1 MQKMFRNVTIS
12 SECVTNCH
20 PDKMADRI
28 ADAILD
34 EYLYRDEN
42 TRTGIEVMVKDNV
55 VVLGG
60 EVHSN
65 AVVDCDDIVKHLYKH
80 HFKFPENHH
89 LQPENLKIINLIGRQ
104 SQEIH
109 DGVDKEDGEIGA
121 GDQGFVVGFAT
132 NETPTYMPLGHYFAS
147 QICRWIEQQATI
159 GPDAKS
165 QVVVEYDG
173 EGNGSIKH
181 ILVSVMNPENT
192 LDEIR
197 DYIKRHITNGDMFEN
212 KGMYE
217 KYIKDKKFEILVN
230 PCGDWK
236 IGGPVSDCGVT
247 GRKIVVDQYG
257 GYCNVGGGA
266 FSGKDLSKV
275 DRSGAYAARY
285 IAKSIVAAG
294 IADVAKVEMT
304 YVIGEPEP
312 VSINVVLDSNED
324 KISEIKEIILK
335 HFPTRVSSIIKA
347 FRRVNHWFRRLSDAS
362 HFGYETKDKYVSYY
376 CYPWENEK
384 RGKKYFEELANN
396 IQNKE

>member
-1 MQKMFRNVTIS
+1 MQKMFKNVTIS

-28 ADAILD
+28 ADAILEAYLKED
-34 EYLYRDEN
+34 EDA
-42 TRTGIEVMVKDNV
+42 RTGIEVMVKDNV

-60 EVHSN
+60 EVNSYATVN
-65 AVVDCDDIVKHLYKH
+65 VEDVVKDLYR
-80 HFKFPENHH
+80 FWFNFPENHH
-89 LQPENLKIINLIGRQ
+89 LNPDNLKIINLIGQQ
-104 SQEIH
+104 SPEIH
-109 DGVDKEDGEIGA
+109 SGVDKENGEIGA

-147 QICRWIEQQATI
+147 QICGWIENQSAI

-173 EGNGSIKH
+173 DGNAEIKH
-181 ILVSVMNPENT
+181 ILVSVMNPNHT
-192 LDEIR
+192 LNEIR
-197 DYIKRHITNGDMFEN
+197 SLIEKKIRNGEMLIHPEMYERYIKG
-212 KGMYE
+212 
-217 KYIKDKKFEILVN
+217 KDFEIQVN

-236 IGGPVSDCGVT
+236 IGGPISDCGVT

-266 FSGKDLSKV
+266 FSGKDMSKV

-304 YVIGEPEP
+304 YVIGEPKP
-312 VSINVVLDSNED
+312 VSINIVLDRNED
-324 KISEIKEIILK
+324 KIPEIKKIIEEK
-335 HFPTRVSSIIKA
+335 FPTKVADIIKA
-347 FRRVNHWFRRLSDAS
+347 FHHVNPYISRLSRAS
-362 HFGYETKDKYVSYY
+362 HFGYETFDELIIKYS
-376 CYPWENEK
+376 CPWENEK
-384 RGKKYFEELANN
+384 RGAKYF
-396 IQNKE
+396 KEITDKN

>member
-28 ADAILD
+28 ADAILEAYLKED
-34 EYLYRDEN
+34 EDA
-42 TRTGIEVMVKDNV
+42 RTGIEVMVKDNV

-60 EVHSN
+60 EVNSYATVN
-65 AVVDCDDIVKHLYKH
+65 AEDVVKDLYR
-80 HFKFPENHH
+80 FWFNFPENHN
-89 LQPENLKIINLIGRQ
+89 LNPDNLKIINLIGQQ
-104 SQEIH
+104 SPEIH
-109 DGVDKEDGEIGA
+109 SGVDKENGEIGA

-147 QICRWIEQQATI
+147 QICGWIESQSTI

-165 QVVVEYDG
+165 QVVVEYDN
-173 EGNGSIKH
+173 EGSAEIKH
-181 ILVSVMNPENT
+181 ILVSVMNPEDT
-192 LDEIR
+192 LENIR
-197 DYIKRHITNGDMFEN
+197 WYIEKKIRNGEMFISTEMYERYIKG
-212 KGMYE
+212 
-217 KYIKDKKFEILVN
+217 KDFPIQVN

-236 IGGPVSDCGVT
+236 IGGPISDCGVT

-304 YVIGEPEP
+304 YVIGEPKP
-312 VSINVVLDSNED
+312 VSLNVVLDRNED
-324 KISEIKEIILK
+324 KIPEIKKIIEEK
-335 HFPTRVSSIIKA
+335 FPTKVADIIKA
-347 FRRVNHWFRRLSDAS
+347 FHKVNSSISRLSRVS
-362 HFGYETKDKYVSYY
+362 HFGYETIDELITKYSH
-376 CYPWENEK
+376 PWENEK
-384 RGKKYFEELANN
+384 QGAKYF
-396 IQNKE
+396 KEITGKN

>member
-1 MQKMFRNVTIS
+1 MFRNVTIS

-34 EYLYRDEN
+34 EYVIRDN
-42 TRTGIEVMVKDNV
+42 KSRTGIEVMVKDNI

-65 AVVDCDDIVKHLYKH
+65 AIVDYKDTVKKLYGSS
-80 HFKFPENHH
+80 FKFPESHN
-89 LQPENLKIINLIGRQ
+89 LEPDNLKIVNLIGKQ
-104 SQEIH
+104 SLEIH
-109 DGVDKEDGEIGA
+109 NGVDKEDGDVGA
-121 GDQGFVVGFAT
+121 GDQGFVVGFAS
-132 NETPTYMPLGHYFAS
+132 NETPTYMPLGHYFAT
-147 QICRWIEQQATI
+147 QICRWLEQI
-159 GPDAKS
+159 PEFGPDAKS
-165 QVVVEYDG
+165 QVVVEYDN

-181 ILVSVMNPENT
+181 ILISTMNPETDLEDTRNY
-192 LDEIR
+192 LKKMILE
-197 DYIKRHITNGDMFEN
+197 GWMFTS
-212 KGMYE
+212 KMYE
-217 KYIKDKKFEILVN
+217 KYIKDKDITILVN
-230 PCGDWK
+230 PCGDWN

-294 IADVAKVEMT
+294 VANVAKVEMA

-312 VSINVVLDSNED
+312 VSINVVLDRNED
-324 KISEIKEIILK
+324 KIPEIKKIIK
-335 HFPTRVSSIIKA
+335 EHFPTRVSDIINK
-347 FRRVNHWFRRLSDAS
+347 FKVVNGHFSLLSKYS
-362 HFGYETKDKYVSYY
+362 HFGYETPEDNGSVIS
-376 CYPWENEK
+376 YPWENEK
-384 RGKKYFEELANN
+384 EGKKYFEDL
-396 IQNKE
+396 K

>member
-1 MQKMFRNVTIS
+1 MFKNVTIS

-34 EYLYRDEN
+34 EYVKKDEDA
-42 TRTGIEVMVKDNV
+42 RTGIEVMVKDNV

-65 AVVDCDDIVKHLYKH
+65 AIVDCEDVVKKMYH
-80 HFKFPENHH
+80 HWFNFPKNHN
-89 LQPENLKIINLIGRQ
+89 LEPENLKIVNLIGRQ

-109 DGVDKEDGEIGA
+109 SGVDKIGGEIGA

-132 NETPTYMPLGHYFAS
+132 SETPTYMPLGHYFAS
-147 QICRWIEQQATI
+147 QICRWIEKHSSAV

-165 QVVVEYDG
+165 QVVVEYDS
-173 EGNGSIKH
+173 EGNAEIKH
-181 ILVSVMNPENT
+181 ILVSTMNPNDSLEV
-192 LDEIR
+192 LRHEITR
-197 DYIKRHITNGDMFEN
+197 LIRNGDMFTD
-212 KGMYE
+212 KPMYE
-217 KYIKDKKFEILVN
+217 KYIRGKEFTILVN

-236 IGGPVSDCGVT
+236 IGGPISDCGVT

-275 DRSGAYAARY
+275 DRSAAYAARY

-294 IADVAKVEMT
+294 IADRK
-304 YVIGEPEP
+304 
-312 VSINVVLDSNED
+312 SVV
-324 KISEIKEIILK
+324 
-335 HFPTRVSSIIKA
+335 
-347 FRRVNHWFRRLSDAS
+347 
-362 HFGYETKDKYVSYY
+362 
-376 CYPWENEK
+376 
-384 RGKKYFEELANN
+384 
-396 IQNKE
+396 

>member
-28 ADAILD
+28 ADAIFEAYLKED
-34 EYLYRDEN
+34 EDA
-42 TRTGIEVMVKDNV
+42 RTGIEVMVKDNV

-60 EVHSN
+60 EVCSHAIVN
-65 AVVDCDDIVKHLYKH
+65 VEDIVKDLYRFW
-80 HFKFPENHH
+80 FKFPENHH
-89 LQPENLKIINLIGRQ
+89 LSPDNLKIINLIGQQ
-104 SQEIH
+104 SPEIH
-109 DGVDKEDGEIGA
+109 SGVDKENGEIGA

-147 QICRWIEQQATI
+147 QICGWIENQSTI

-173 EGNGSIKH
+173 DGNAEIKH
-181 ILVSVMNPENT
+181 ILVSVMNPEDT
-192 LDEIR
+192 LENIR
-197 DYIKRHITNGDMFEN
+197 WYIEKKIRNGEMFIHPEMYERYIKG
-212 KGMYE
+212 
-217 KYIKDKKFEILVN
+217 KDFEIQVN

-236 IGGPVSDCGVT
+236 IGGPISDCGVT

-266 FSGKDLSKV
+266 FSGKDMSKV

-304 YVIGEPEP
+304 YVIGEPKP
-312 VSINVVLDSNED
+312 VSINVVLDRNED
-324 KISEIKEIILK
+324 KIPEIKKIIEEK
-335 HFPTRVSSIIKA
+335 FPTKVADIIKA
-347 FRRVNHWFRRLSDAS
+347 FHHVNPYISRLSRAS
-362 HFGYETKDKYVSYY
+362 HFGYVTVDELMTKYS
-376 CYPWENEK
+376 CPWENEK
-384 RGKKYFEELANN
+384 RGAKYFKQ
-396 IQNKE
+396 IIYKQ

>member
-1 MQKMFRNVTIS
+1 MQQMFKNVTIS

-34 EYLYRDEN
+34 EYLYLDED
-42 TRTGIEVMVKDNV
+42 TRAGIEVMVKDNV

-60 EVHSN
+60 EIHSN
-65 AVVDCDDIVKHLYKH
+65 ATVNCKDIVMNLYRH
-80 HFKFPENHH
+80 HFNFPESHN
-89 LQPENLKIINLIGRQ
+89 LQPENLKIINLIGKQ

-109 DGVDKEDGEIGA
+109 NGVDKEDGDIGA
-121 GDQGFVVGFAT
+121 GDQGFVVGFAS
-132 NETPTYMPLGHYFAS
+132 NETPTFMPLGHYFAS
-147 QICRWIEQQATI
+147 QICRWIENQSTI

-173 EGNGSIKH
+173 DGNASIKH
-181 ILVSVMNPENT
+181 ILVSVMNPNNE
-192 LDEIR
+192 LEEVRLMIR
-197 DYIKRHITNGDMFEN
+197 QRIQNGEMFED
-212 KGMYE
+212 KEMYE
-217 KYIKDKKFEILVN
+217 KYIKDKEFTILVN

-304 YVIGEPEP
+304 YAIGEPAP
-312 VSINVVLDSNED
+312 VAINVIIDKNQD
-324 KISEIKEIILK
+324 KILEIKKIIEQ
-335 HFPTRVSSIIKA
+335 HFPIKVADIIKQ
-347 FRRVNHWFRRLSDAS
+347 FHSVNHWFRNFSSKS
-362 HFGYETKDKYVSYY
+362 HFGYKTNDKMITRY
-376 CYPWENEK
+376 CYPWEDCE
-384 RGKKYFEELANN
+384 RGAKYFKELANN
-396 IQNKE
+396 TENQQ